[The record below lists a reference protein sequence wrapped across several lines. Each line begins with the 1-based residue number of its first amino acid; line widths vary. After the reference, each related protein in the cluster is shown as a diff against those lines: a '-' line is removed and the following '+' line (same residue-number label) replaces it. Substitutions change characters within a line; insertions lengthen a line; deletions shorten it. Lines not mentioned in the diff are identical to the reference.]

1 MVSTSIQGRVDSE
14 VWHELKQTEETNTQV
29 LQRLTAHY
37 VATSGDELLEIAP
50 TFDAAVAVLLNSH
63 RLLNQLM
70 QNAAVAAASYA
81 QRAALSITN
90 CRRQKRDHLCRRLVA
105 NEHPPSFSK
114 TQKRVVAS
122 TTNSPICSS
131 PETITNQNN
140 EPNNYDTHRTSR

>member
-14 VWHELKQTEETNTQV
+14 VWNELKQTEETNTQV

-70 QNAAVAAASYA
+70 QNAAVALPTTPS
-81 QRAALSITN
+81 AL
-90 CRRQKRDHLCRRLVA
+90 
-105 NEHPPSFSK
+105 PPS
-114 TQKRVVAS
+114 
-122 TTNSPICSS
+122 SPTAADRSA
-131 PETITNQNN
+131 ITCA
-140 EPNNYDTHRTSR
+140 DDW

>member
-14 VWHELKQTEETNTQV
+14 VWDELKQTEETNTQV

-70 QNAAVAAASYA
+70 QNAA
-81 QRAALSITN
+81 ITLPDGIN
-90 CRRQKRDHLCRRLVA
+90 A
-105 NEHPPSFSK
+105 PPS
-114 TQKRVVAS
+114 AS
-122 TTNSPICSS
+122 TPVADPIDRSAINCAD
-131 PETITNQNN
+131 NW
-140 EPNNYDTHRTSR
+140 